1 MNKISAL
8 IVDDNEVD
16 RYLLTRH
23 LNDIDVVD
31 IFEADDGSSA
41 LEFLSDYD
49 KNREMHN
56 GKFPPIVIFL
66 DINMPILNG
75 FEFLDEFDVLRKRLE
90 LKACVIMMYSSSERQ
105 EDKDKAA
112 KFDFVQD
119 FLIKGEVTP
128 ELLRDKVSAL

>member
-1 MNKISAL
+1 
-8 IVDDNEVD
+8 
-16 RYLLTRH
+16 
-23 LNDIDVVD
+23 
-31 IFEADDGSSA
+31 
-41 LEFLSDYD
+41 
-49 KNREMHN
+49 MHN